1 MTLNLNDFEASSGPT
16 NDFSLIPAGTIA
28 RAIITIKPGMYVME
42 MFGKTQSFHYSAST
56 KAKWVELEFTIVG
69 GEFDKRKVW
78 DRLFVDGDKMNPNT
92 NKPVAYEI
100 GMSTLRSMIDSIHGL
115 DPSDQ
120 TENAQGLRSLNGIED
135 INGKEFCM
143 KIGIK
148 KGTNGYEDSNKLMVA
163 LTPKDA
169 DYIGTGVGGPTA
181 PSTNSSPI
189 NQGGGGQAPQGNVPS
204 WAK

>member
-1 MTLNLNDFEASSGPT
+1 MTLNLNNFESSSVPS
-16 NDFSLIPAGTIA
+16 NDFSLIPAGTVA
-28 RAIITIKPGMYVME
+28 RAIVTVKPGTHVME
-42 MFGKTQSFHYSAST
+42 MFGKTQSFHYSAQT
-56 KAKWVELEFTIVG
+56 KAKWVELEFTIIG

-100 GMSTLRSMIDSIHGL
+100 GMSTLRAMIDSINGL

-120 TENAQGLRSLNGIED
+120 SENAQRLRNLNGIED

-169 DYIGTGVGGPTA
+169 DYIGGSVGGNTA
-181 PSTNSSPI
+181 PPNPSPI

>member
-1 MTLNLNDFEASSGPT
+1 MTLNLNNFESSSVP
-16 NDFSLIPAGTIA
+16 NDDFSLIPAGTVA
-28 RAIITIKPGMYVME
+28 RAIVTVKPGTHVME
-42 MFGKTQSFHYSAST
+42 MFGKTQSFHYSAQT
-56 KAKWVELEFTIVG
+56 KAKWVELEFTIIG

-100 GMSTLRSMIDSIHGL
+100 GMSTLRAMIDSINGL

-120 TENAQGLRSLNGIED
+120 SENAQRLRNLNGIED

-169 DYIGTGVGGPTA
+169 DYIGNSVGGSTT
-181 PSTNSSPI
+181 PSANPSPI
-189 NQGGGGQAPQGNVPS
+189 SQGGGQAPQGNVPS

>member
-16 NDFSLIPAGTIA
+16 NDFSLIPAGTVA
-28 RAIITIKPGMYVME
+28 RAIITIKPGMHTLD
-42 MFGKTQSFHYSAST
+42 MFGKTPVFHYSVAT
-56 KAKWVELEFTIVG
+56 KAKWVELEFTIIG

-100 GMSTLRSMIDSIHGL
+100 GMSTLRAIIDSIHGL

-169 DYIGTGVGGPTA
+169 DYIGNSVGGATA

>member
-1 MTLNLNDFEASSGPT
+1 MEFLNKKAVLCISPHPDDIEYGMLGSMMKCKDTKFHIVTLS
-16 NDFSLIPAGTIA
+16 I
-28 RAIITIKPGMYVME
+28 
-42 MFGKTQSFHYSAST
+42 
-56 KAKWVELEFTIVG
+56 G

-100 GMSTLRSMIDSIHGL
+100 GMSTLRAMIDSINGL

-120 TENAQGLRSLNGIED
+120 SENAQRLRNLNGIED

-169 DYIGTGVGGPTA
+169 DYIGGSVGGNTA
-181 PSTNSSPI
+181 PPNPSPI
-189 NQGGGGQAPQGNVPS
+189 NQGGGQAPQGNVPS

>member
-1 MTLNLNDFEASSGPT
+1 MTLNLNEFEASSGPT
-16 NDFSLIPAGTIA
+16 NDFSLIPAGTVA
-28 RAIITIKPGMYVME
+28 RAIVTVKPGTHVME
-42 MFGKTQSFHYSAST
+42 MFGKTQSFHYSAQT
-56 KAKWVELEFTIVG
+56 KAKWVELEFTIIG

-163 LTPKDA
+163 LTTKDA
-169 DYIGTGVGGPTA
+169 DYIGGSVGGNTA
-181 PSTNSSPI
+181 PPNPSPI

>member
-1 MTLNLNDFEASSGPT
+1 MTLNLNNFEASSGPT
-16 NDFSLIPAGTIA
+16 NDFSLIPAGTVA

-143 KIGIK
+143 KVGIK

-169 DYIGTGVGGPTA
+169 DYIGNSVGGATA
-181 PSTNSSPI
+181 PSANPSPI
-189 NQGGGGQAPQGNVPS
+189 NQGGGQAPQGNVPS

>member
-1 MTLNLNDFEASSGPT
+1 MNEFEASSGPT
-16 NDFSLIPAGTIA
+16 NDFSLIPAGTVA

-69 GEFDKRKVW
+69 GKFDKRKVW
-78 DRLFVDGDKMNPNT
+78 DRLFVDGDKVNPNT

-100 GMSTLRSMIDSIHGL
+100 GMSTLRAMIDSIHGL

-148 KGTNGYEDSNKLMVA
+148 KGTNGYDDKNKMLAPV
-163 LTPKDA
+163 TINQDG
-169 DYIGTGVGGPTA
+169 YIGGANAPAPVTINVQPQPQVQQPQNGVT
-181 PSTNSSPI
+181 
-189 NQGGGGQAPQGNVPS
+189 PS
-204 WAK
+204 WANK

>member
-1 MTLNLNDFEASSGPT
+1 MTLNLNNFEASSGPT
-16 NDFSLIPAGTIA
+16 DEFSLIPAGTIA
-28 RAIITIKPGMYVME
+28 RAIITIKPGMHTLD
-42 MFGKTQSFHYSAST
+42 MFGKTPVFHYSAET
-56 KAKWVELEFTIVG
+56 KAKWVELEFTIIG

-120 TENAQGLRSLNGIED
+120 TENAQRLRSLNGIED

-148 KGTNGYEDSNKLMVA
+148 KGTNNYKDSNKLMVA
-163 LTPKDA
+163 LTPKDNG
-169 DYIGTGVGGPTA
+169 YIASNGVSATE
-181 PSTNSSPI
+181 PSANPSPI

>member
-1 MTLNLNDFEASSGPT
+1 
-16 NDFSLIPAGTIA
+16 
-28 RAIITIKPGMYVME
+28 
-42 MFGKTQSFHYSAST
+42 
-56 KAKWVELEFTIVG
+56 
-69 GEFDKRKVW
+69 
-78 DRLFVDGDKMNPNT
+78 MNPNT

-100 GMSTLRSMIDSIHGL
+100 GMSTLRAMIDSINGL

-120 TENAQGLRSLNGIED
+120 SENAQRLRNLNGIED

-169 DYIGTGVGGPTA
+169 DYIGGSVGGNTA
-181 PSTNSSPI
+181 PPNPSPI
-189 NQGGGGQAPQGNVPS
+189 NQGGGQAPQGNVPS